1 MGCTLKTRNLS
12 SPTVI
17 RSPTSPM
24 LSWSHCAMETF
35 CFLFFLYLFFGHFTW
50 VCSGRIS
57 VCDSLLCLQ
66 NGRDKRNCQL
76 YARCHQPARQTG
88 QFSPRRTMRPG
99 EFVVAWPRGHH
110 RQPLSPCHSEWAPKS
125 CCQWWCIEI
134 FLGQKLDAP
143 NSAWLM
149 HWAGCACLSSG
160 CVLTLV

>member
-24 LSWSHCAMETF
+24 LSWSHCAMEIF
-35 CFLFFLYLFFGHFTW
+35 FFFSCIYFLATSHEYVADGSRCAIPCCVF
-50 VCSGRIS
+50 RMA
-57 VCDSLLCLQ
+57 
-66 NGRDKRNCQL
+66 DKRNCQL

-110 RQPLSPCHSEWAPKS
+110 RQPLSPCRPVTPNGPPNHVVN
-125 CCQWWCIEI
+125 
-134 FLGQKLDAP
+134 GDA
-143 NSAWLM
+143 SRS
-149 HWAGCACLSSG
+149 SSG
-160 CVLTLV
+160 KNWMLQTQLD